1 MATQTHPKAL
11 PTDLDFYAKR
21 IKAKADPNVVVAEKI
36 NQVKDDEIK
45 DNLKEIDRIRTQ
57 KLLQSVQQSSGF
69 GTNPVLT
76 KLFEGKSTEQIT
88 DMLNALT
95 PEALDNLTKL
105 ASRFDNNPLNNQE
118 WIKPERRSGGND
130 ELVLTIL
137 KTLLE
142 ERSKAQQPQQ
152 NAITLE
158 GVAALISAIN
168 QGKPVQAPAPSSGG
182 MAPLEIVKMFME
194 FNRPVQEQ
202 LKSKDKELIDAR
214 LREMEAK
221 MPPDLTD
228 QIKYVKEMAPML
240 GLTGGQTNELDLKL
254 EEMRQNREVDIK
266 RLDWEQKKYE
276 LEQENDSNKWE
287 QITHL
292 LEGPLGDVIKS
303 FGNAGADRV
312 RGSGAKANLSKNNGK
327 MPKPVQTQC
336 PNCSK
341 PIFVDANADSAVCGN
356 CGVILQ
362 RQGSIPPP
370 EPAVSQTKP
379 EATRVDATPIKAE
392 PVQPAEEPE
401 EEEEEQEIEPEE
413 EKEEDEHT
421 EEGTG
426 TDAESK

>member
-21 IKAKADPNVVVAEKI
+21 IKEKANPNVIVADKI
-36 NQVKDDEIK
+36 NKVKDDEIN
-45 DNLKEIDRIRTQ
+45 DTLKEVDRIRAQ
-57 KLLQSVQQSSGF
+57 KLLQSVQQTSGL

-142 ERSKAQQPQQ
+142 ERSKPQPQQ
-152 NAITLE
+152 QGITLE

-168 QGKPVQAPAPSSGG
+168 QGKPVQVPTQSGG
-182 MAPLEIVKMFME
+182 MSPMEIIKMIME

-202 LKSKDKELIDAR
+202 LKSKDKELIDAK

-221 MPPDLTD
+221 MPPDLAD
-228 QIKYVKEMAPML
+228 QIKYVKDMAPML

-254 EEMRQNREVDIK
+254 EEMRQNREVDMK

-276 LEQENDSNKWE
+276 IEQENDSDKWDK
-287 QITHL
+287 ITHL

-312 RGSGAKANLSKNNGK
+312 RGSGAKATLSGKN

-336 PNCSK
+336 PNCGK
-341 PIFVDANADSAVCGN
+341 PIYVDANADSAVCGN
-356 CGVILQ
+356 CGAILQ
-362 RQGSIPPP
+362 RQGSAPPTQ
-370 EPAVSQTKP
+370 EPAVQPPKP
-379 EATRVDATPIKAE
+379 EPTRVDASANKPE
-392 PVQPAEEPE
+392 QVQPEEPE
-401 EEEEEQEIEPEE
+401 EEETEE
-413 EKEEDEHT
+413 ENEEDEHT

-426 TDAESK
+426 TNTESK